1 MRRLTYIALLGLV
14 WSIAFAAL
22 VDGLDR
28 LVGGRGDGMI
38 FVYVGAYWT
47 GLSAIC
53 LLEEVASQ
61 WG

>member
-28 LVGGRGDGMI
+28 LVGGRGDGAMFI
-38 FVYVGAYWT
+38 YIGAYWG
-47 GLSAIC
+47 GLTAIAIA
-53 LLEEVASQ
+53 EEMQ
-61 WG
+61 P